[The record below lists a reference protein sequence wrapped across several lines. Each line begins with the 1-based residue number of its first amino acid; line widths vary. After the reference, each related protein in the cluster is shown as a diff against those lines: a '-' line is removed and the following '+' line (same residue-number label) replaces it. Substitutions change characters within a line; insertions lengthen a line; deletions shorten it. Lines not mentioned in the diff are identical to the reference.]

1 MIALPIYLSI
11 YLSIYTCFS
20 LNTYVHS
27 YMSSLLHLLVQGFN
41 KPFYAAAESHKF
53 TRLYPLNQQDFPAG
67 SMPFVSLLHPRKDG
81 DEDNDAA
88 FSSIGDGNPC
98 VDYTPSKYITLL
110 FTELG
115 VLTPSAVSD
124 ELIRLYH

>member
-1 MIALPIYLSI
+1 M
-11 YLSIYTCFS
+11 
-20 LNTYVHS
+20 
-27 YMSSLLHLLVQGFN
+27 VQELN
-41 KPFYAAAESHKF
+41 KPFYVAAESHKF

-67 SMPFVSLLHPRKDG
+67 SVPFVPLSPPRKDG
-81 DEDNDAA
+81 DDAVI
-88 FSSIGDGNPC
+88 SSLGDGNPC

>member
-1 MIALPIYLSI
+1 MI
-11 YLSIYTCFS
+11 
-20 LNTYVHS
+20 
-27 YMSSLLHLLVQGFN
+27 QGFN
-41 KPFYAAAESHKF
+41 KPFYVAAESHKF

-67 SMPFVSLLHPRKDG
+67 SMPFVSLSPPMKDS
-81 DEDNDAA
+81 DDNNDSII
-88 FSSIGDGNPC
+88 SSLGDGNPC

-124 ELIRLYH
+124 ELIRLYN